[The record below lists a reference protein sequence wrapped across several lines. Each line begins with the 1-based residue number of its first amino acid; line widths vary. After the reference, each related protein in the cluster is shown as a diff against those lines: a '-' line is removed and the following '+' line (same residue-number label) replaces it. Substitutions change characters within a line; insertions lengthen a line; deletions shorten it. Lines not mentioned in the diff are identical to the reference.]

1 MTDVVRIQVLD
12 GGKLPVK
19 AHKTDAGFDL
29 FATKDI
35 VFERGKVTKHP
46 LGFRMELPAGTY
58 AHIKGKS
65 GLGCRGLSLL
75 AEIVDESYRGEP
87 NVVATNIVDE
97 PIHIKAGN
105 KVCQMIIHPFGP
117 DYTIEQVLLVD
128 ENTDRGAGGFG
139 SSGA

>member
-1 MTDVVRIQVLD
+1 VNNIIKVQVLE

-29 FATKDI
+29 FATEDI

-46 LGFRMELPAGTY
+46 LGFKMELPVSTY

-87 NVVATNIVDE
+87 NIVATNVTDE

-117 DYTIEQVLLVD
+117 DYEIEHVLVID
-128 ENTDRGAGGFG
+128 DSTDRGAGGFG
-139 SSGA
+139 STGA